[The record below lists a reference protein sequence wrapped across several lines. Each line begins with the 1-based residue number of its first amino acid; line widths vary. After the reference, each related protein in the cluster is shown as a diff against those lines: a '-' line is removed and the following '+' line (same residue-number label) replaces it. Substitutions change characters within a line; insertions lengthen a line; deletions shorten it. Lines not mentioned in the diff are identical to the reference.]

1 MLLLPSMRRR
11 LLLGLGLTAIVSALA
26 SASCLS
32 PTLPLPPPDVESITP
47 AAEPGVWN
55 VAGTCAP
62 GALVTVLNEDTGLGA
77 VFEDREETGHWSV
90 QLTAEEC
97 DIGWVSQQRGSD
109 DSPRTSFTIEPYSAD
124 QPGEISNCQ

>member
-1 MLLLPSMRRR
+1 MLLPPSMRRR
-11 LLLGLGLTAIVSALA
+11 FLLGLGLTAIVSALA

-90 QLTAEEC
+90 QLAAEEC
-97 DIGWVSQQRGSD
+97 DLGWVSQQRGSD
-109 DSPRTSFTIEPYSAD
+109 DSPRTSFTVEPYSPD
-124 QPGEISNCQ
+124 QPGQTSNCQ